1 MKTKNEEIQMLQ
13 EFTRLAGESGAD
25 YLHDAL
31 IELAQPFEATVASD
45 FPGEMAV
52 RNLIDQAR
60 DLRNDIATL
69 QQEVR
74 DLLGTRDDLRRQA
87 DENEIRL
94 RITRERLDDLRTE
107 ARRIADTI

>member
-31 IELAQPFEATVASD
+31 IELAQPFEAAVASD
-45 FPGEMAV
+45 FPGEIAV

-60 DLRNDIATL
+60 DLRNDVATL
-69 QQEVR
+69 RKEVS
-74 DLLGTRDDLRRQA
+74 DLLRTRGDLCWQA
-87 DENEIRL
+87 DQNEIRL
-94 RITRERLDDLRTE
+94 RTTRERLDDLRTE
-107 ARRIADTI
+107 AQRIADTI

>member
-13 EFTRLAGESGAD
+13 EFTRLAGDSGAG

-31 IELAQPFEATVASD
+31 LEMAQPFEAAIASD

-52 RNLIDQAR
+52 RHLIDQAR

-74 DLLGTRDDLRRQA
+74 DLLGARDDLRRQVG
-87 DENEIRL
+87 ENETRL
-94 RITRERLDDLRTE
+94 RVTRERLDDLRSE